1 MKLLVYEHIT
11 GGGMTTA
18 PSSSLVREGDA
29 MLFALL
35 KDLADI
41 PGLSLLALWDSRLA
55 RSTHAAPT
63 VDWMDVEPN
72 NEIMSR
78 LQCAIEQVDAV
89 WPIAPETGGVLE
101 SICALVRDK
110 GKALLNTQA
119 DGVRL
124 AASKLLT
131 ATRLRDKGVP
141 VVATQRWQSPSAHP
155 PFPFPMVIKAD
166 DGVGCENTRII
177 ANPLHWDEFTGHDHS
192 GGWAI
197 QPLLDGES
205 LSLCGL
211 FAKGQAILLSVNRQH
226 IQQQGNTFRLNG
238 CSVNVIRDENGIFS
252 GLIRQ
257 IAAAIPE
264 LWGYNGVDLIRNKEG
279 IHVLEINPRL
289 TSSYAGLRAALG
301 VNPAQLVIDLFDSG
315 HLPQLAERPAHPI
328 EVTW

>member
-1 MKLLVYEHIT
+1 MKLLVFEYIT

-35 KDLADI
+35 RDLADI
-41 PGLSLLALWDSRLA
+41 PGLSLLALRDSRLT
-55 RSTHAAPT
+55 RSTHVAPT
-63 VDWMDVEPN
+63 VQWINVEPN
-72 NEIMSR
+72 DAVMSL

-101 SICALVRDK
+101 YICALVRDK

-124 AASKLLT
+124 AASKILT

-141 VVATQRWQSPSAHP
+141 VVPTQRWQSPSAHT

-166 DGVGCENTRII
+166 DGVGCEDTRII
-177 ANPLHWDEFTGHDHS
+177 EDALHWDEFNGQDHL
-192 GGWAI
+192 GDWVI
-197 QPLLDGES
+197 QPLQDGES

-211 FAKGQAILLSVNRQH
+211 FAQGKARLLSVNRQH
-226 IQQQGNTFRLNG
+226 IQQLGHIFRLNG

-252 GLIRQ
+252 GVIRQ

-264 LWGYNGVDLIRNKEG
+264 LWGYNGVDLIRNTEG

-301 VNPAQLVIDLFDSG
+301 VNPAQLVIDLLDSG
-315 HLPQLAERPAHPI
+315 HLPHLAERPLHPF

>member
-18 PSSSLVREGDA
+18 PSPSLVREGDA

-35 KDLADI
+35 NDLADI
-41 PGLSLLALWDSRLA
+41 PGLSLLALRDSRLA

-63 VDWMDVEPN
+63 LDWMDVEPN
-72 NEIMSR
+72 EEIMSR

-141 VVATQRWQSPSAHP
+141 VVPTQRWQSPSAQP

-166 DGVGCENTRII
+166 DGVGCEDTRII
-177 ANPLHWDEFTGHDHS
+177 ADALHWDKFTGHDQL

-205 LSLCGL
+205 LSFCGL
-211 FAKGQAILLSVNRQH
+211 FAKGKAFLLSVNRQH

-238 CSVNVIRDENGIFS
+238 CSVNAIRDENGIFS
-252 GLIRQ
+252 GLIQQ

-289 TSSYAGLRAALG
+289 TSSYAGLRPALG
-301 VNPAQLVIDLFDSG
+301 VNPAQLVIDLLDSG
-315 HLPQLAERPAHPI
+315 HLPQLAKRPIHPV

>member
-18 PSSSLVREGDA
+18 PSPSLVREGDA
-29 MLFALL
+29 MLIALL

-41 PGLSLLALWDSRLA
+41 PGLSLLALRDSRLA
-55 RSTHAAPT
+55 VPT
-63 VDWMDVEPN
+63 PLCPIIDWINVEPSGG
-72 NEIMSR
+72 IMNR
-78 LQCAIEQVDAV
+78 LQSVIEKVDAV

-101 SICALVRDK
+101 SICALVK
-110 GKALLNTQA
+110 EMGKTLLNTGA
-119 DGVRL
+119 GGVRL

-131 ATRLRDKGVP
+131 ATRLDEKGVP
-141 VVATQRWQSPSAHP
+141 VVPTRRLPFRSAHL
-155 PFPFPMVIKAD
+155 PFPFPVVIKPD

-177 ANPLHWDEFTGHDHS
+177 GDSLHWNDCNGNDRS
-192 GGWAI
+192 GDWVA

-205 LSLCGL
+205 LSFSGL
-211 FAKGQAILLSVNRQH
+211 FAEGKAILLSVNRQH
-226 IQQQGNTFRLNG
+226 IQQLDNTFMLES
-238 CSVNVIRDENGIFS
+238 CSVNAVMDEHGIFS

-264 LWGYNGVDLIRNKEG
+264 LWGYNGVDLIKNSEG

-301 VNPAQLVIDLFDSG
+301 VNPGRLVIDLLNSG
-315 HLPQLAERPAHPI
+315 HLPQLAVRPTHTV

>member
-166 DGVGCENTRII
+166 DGVGCEDTRII

-192 GGWAI
+192 GDWAI

-238 CSVNVIRDENGIFS
+238 SSVNVIRDENGIFS

-279 IHVLEINPRL
+279 THVLEINPRL